1 MQPPAITQTS
11 TRRTTFV
18 AGVLLLLTMAAPL
31 HAQTRQAAYPK
42 VGGFAGVT
50 FVPGFTFDGVTF
62 DGESGYKEIDGEELT
77 FLPTLDKQPL
87 IRGIL
92 GYRARQASLEISYER
107 TQHDGTFGEFE
118 FPMDATYQA
127 VNVDGRYFIAPTSR
141 IQPHILAGG
150 SMPFLDIQNGSFLD
164 PEVGD
169 ASFRGYGVNTEVGV
183 TVYPT
188 QRLGIS
194 AGYSYRWI
202 WFDRATGVDDKPV
215 GELRPRFR
223 ETMGSVAI
231 TGTFIF

>member
-1 MQPPAITQTS
+1 MTPQTN
-11 TRRTTFV
+11 TRRVTLM
-18 AGVLLLLTMAAPL
+18 AGVLFLFALAAPL
-31 HAQTRQAAYPK
+31 HGQTSQRAFPK
-42 VGGFAGVT
+42 IGGFAGVT
-50 FVPGFTFDGVTF
+50 FVPSFSFDGETFDGQSAYQRV
-62 DGESGYKEIDGEELT
+62 DGEELL
-77 FLPTLDKQPL
+77 FLPKLDEQPM

-92 GYRARQASLEISYER
+92 GYRARQASLELSYER
-107 TQHDGTFGEFE
+107 TQHDGTFADVAA
-118 FPMDATYQA
+118 MDATFQA
-127 VNVDGRYFIAPTSR
+127 VNVDGRYFFLPTKR
-141 IQPHILAGG
+141 VQPHVLVGG
-150 SMPFLDIQNGSFLD
+150 SLPFLDIENGSFLD
-164 PEVGD
+164 PDLGD

-215 GELRPRFR
+215 GDLRPRFR